1 MIGQGSGKDD
11 GITHRG
17 ADLSEQAKTETD
29 SAIKQIM
36 TTALTEA
43 EELLEAKREHI
54 AILTEALMEKDTVM
68 ASELEDLF
76 SVIDIYLE

>member
-1 MIGQGSGKDD
+1 
-11 GITHRG
+11 
-17 ADLSEQAKTETD
+17 
-29 SAIKQIM
+29 
-36 TTALTEA
+36 
-43 EELLEAKREHI
+43 LEAKREHI